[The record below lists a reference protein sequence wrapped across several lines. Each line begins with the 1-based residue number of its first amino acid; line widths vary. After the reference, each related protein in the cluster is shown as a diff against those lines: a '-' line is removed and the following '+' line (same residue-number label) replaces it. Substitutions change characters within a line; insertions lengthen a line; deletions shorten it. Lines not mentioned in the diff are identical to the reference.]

1 MHVFKIFSNKAHV
14 ILFNLVAA
22 KWLITGWFTELIH
35 SLGAL
40 FRSVSNLASA
50 RFEIQG

>member
-1 MHVFKIFSNKAHV
+1 MHVFKFLATKALV
-14 ILFNLVAA
+14 ILFNLIAA
-22 KWLITGWFTELIH
+22 KWLITGWFSETIR